1 MRVVRRRAALAAA
14 ILSGLGSSPV
24 SAHSPI
30 EGLGTFYSYFLHPV
44 LVPEFALLVLGVT
57 LLLGQQGRDAARIG
71 LAGLTL
77 GLVAGLLLIGIWP
90 TLATDQR
97 LILLMAMIAGAALC
111 ADKHL
116 PKVIPAILAFG
127 CGLAVTLDPDLAMRK
142 RDALLAASGLV
153 IGTLFFATIVTGYS
167 IGSEPSWLQIARRVI
182 GSWIVAAA
190 MLVLALALKASI

>member
-1 MRVVRRRAALAAA
+1 
-14 ILSGLGSSPV
+14 
-24 SAHSPI
+24 
-30 EGLGTFYSYFLHPV
+30 LGTFYSYFLHPV
-44 LVPEFALLVLGVT
+44 LVPEFALLVLGVS

-71 LAGLTL
+71 LPGLTL

-111 ADKHL
+111 ADIHL
-116 PKVIPAILAFG
+116 PKVIPAILAFS
-127 CGLAVTLDPDLAMRK
+127 CGLAVTLDPDLATRK

-153 IGTLFFATIVTGYS
+153 MGTLFFATIVTGYS

-190 MLVLALALKASI
+190 MLVLALALKASN